1 MAFNRKDFKTFEE
14 VVTFISGANSALKL
28 ASIVAKEPLK
38 EPKIIKDSVSYALLE
53 HHKIEYYLVLNG
65 LFGVDYSFVNI
76 RDKFLIDYGITT
88 SILKLPSGAYRLSAT
103 LVRNALRI
111 SIANYEIE
119 ENQAFILGD
128 SMMKT
133 DIGTYR
139 LEDMRTFLSIAVLL
153 LSA

>member
-1 MAFNRKDFKTFEE
+1 MKEI
-14 VVTFISGANSALKL
+14 VTFISGANSALKL
-28 ASIVAKEPLK
+28 ASIVAKGPIK

-53 HHKIEYYLVLNG
+53 HHKIEYYLVLDG
-65 LFGVDYSFVNI
+65 LFGAAYSFVNI
-76 RDKFLIDYGITT
+76 RDKFLIDYGIAT
-88 SILKLPSGAYRLSAT
+88 SIFKLPSGAYKLSAT
-103 LVRNALRI
+103 LVRNLGI
-111 SIANYEIE
+111 TIADYYIE
-119 ENQAFILGD
+119 EDHAFVLGD

>member
-1 MAFNRKDFKTFEE
+1 MFNRKDFKTFEE

-28 ASIVAKEPLK
+28 ASVVAKEPLE

-53 HHKIEYYLVLNG
+53 HHKIEYYLVIDG
-65 LFGVDYSFVNI
+65 LFGNAYSFVNI

-88 SILKLPSGAYRLSAT
+88 SILKLPGGAYRLSAT
-103 LVRNALRI
+103 LARNLGI
-111 SIANYEIE
+111 TIAIFYIE

-128 SMMKT
+128 SIMKT

>member
-1 MAFNRKDFKTFEE
+1 MVLNRKDFKTFEE

-53 HHKIEYYLVLNG
+53 HHKIEYYLVTDG
-65 LFGVDYSFVNI
+65 LFGSAYSFVHI

-88 SILKLPSGAYRLSAT
+88 SILKLPGGAYRLSAT
-103 LVRNALRI
+103 LARNLGI
-111 SIANYEIE
+111 TIAIFYIE

-128 SMMKT
+128 SIMKT

>member
-1 MAFNRKDFKTFEE
+1 MTFNRKDFKTFEE

-28 ASIVAKEPLK
+28 ASIVTKGPIK

-53 HHKIEYYLVLNG
+53 HYKINYYLVIDG
-65 LFGVDYSFVNI
+65 LFGTAYSFVNI

-88 SILKLPSGAYRLSAT
+88 LILKLPSGAYRLSAT
-103 LVRNALRI
+103 LVRNLDIA
-111 SIANYEIE
+111 IANYYIE
-119 ENQAFILGD
+119 EDQAFILGD

>member
-1 MAFNRKDFKTFEE
+1 MAFNRKDFKTLEE
-14 VVTFISGANSALKL
+14 VITFISGANSALKL
-28 ASIVAKEPLK
+28 ASIVSKGPLK

-53 HHKIEYYLVLNG
+53 HHKIEYYTVIDG
-65 LFGVDYSFVNI
+65 LFGSAYSFADI

-103 LVRNALRI
+103 LVRNQGI
-111 SIANYEIE
+111 TIADYCIE

-128 SMMKT
+128 GMMKT

>member
-88 SILKLPSGAYRLSAT
+88 SILKLPSGTYKLSAT
-103 LVRNALRI
+103 LLRNGDI
-111 SIANYEIE
+111 IKANYCIE

>member
-1 MAFNRKDFKTFEE
+1 MVVNRKDFKTFEE

-28 ASIVAKEPLK
+28 ASIVSKEPLK

-53 HHKIEYYLVLNG
+53 HHKIEYYLVIDG
-65 LFGVDYSFVNI
+65 LFGAACSFVTI
-76 RDKFLIDYGITT
+76 RDKFLIDYGIAT

-103 LVRNALRI
+103 LARNMNI
-111 SIANYEIE
+111 TVANYYIE
-119 ENQAFILGD
+119 EDQAFILGD
-128 SMMKT
+128 SIMKT

-139 LEDMRTFLSIAVLL
+139 LEDMRTFLSIAALL